1 MRSVKGK
8 VKNSYRPHK
17 LLYYTILDVICL
29 VMLLDH
35 FKLSDLE
42 ENIPFPVDF
51 QDISD
56 QQKIN
61 WLNNIC
67 GIIIKKFFFENE
79 ADMCASLREVLENP
93 NHPENYWTA
102 NMEND
107 RVKCHFCEKV
117 TCIQDP

>member
-1 MRSVKGK
+1 MNKMFEHRDQLCRINKLLHNMRSVKGK

-17 LLYYTILDVICL
+17 LLYYTILDAICL

-67 GIIIKKFFFENE
+67 GIIIFT
-79 ADMCASLREVLENP
+79 
-93 NHPENYWTA
+93 W
-102 NMEND
+102 
-107 RVKCHFCEKV
+107 
-117 TCIQDP
+117 